1 MKNNQEKR
9 KRKNLFNFTISKRLY
24 ITFILIILL
33 PSLMIGFMSYSS
45 AQKEI
50 KSQMLASS
58 TANVDLLNKYIIDH
72 ISSKYIDVEYFVS
85 KLNAGSF
92 VEPEIPTTIEA
103 FKQYS
108 LLHPDIVTIFSGT
121 KDGKMFLYPN
131 ASLPEDFD
139 PREREWYKQ
148 AIANPGKAVVT
159 EPYEDLATGG
169 ILVTVAQVIHDGSG
183 VIGLDINLESL
194 QKMASSI
201 KIGEKGYAFILSAQ
215 KKYLVDPTQEI
226 GSVPQGEAY
235 SKLIYE
241 KQSGI
246 LSDEFQGNK
255 YETAFVTNE
264 FTGWKIAGVIEQN
277 EIDEATQGILLTTF
291 LVVAIFIFIGL
302 VIAIFIVRSITKP
315 LNVLVQVTDKVS
327 NGDLTQTIKVK
338 NNDEVG
344 QLGNSFNKM
353 LVSLRE
359 LLTHVEEKSQTL
371 AASSEELTA
380 SSEQNSQA
388 TEQVADAIQEVAV
401 GTEQQ
406 TEMVRQTT
414 EVVKKMSIGIQQI
427 EANAQNVSQTSTEAR
442 GIVENGEKAIKES
455 IQQMQNINTS
465 VAYLGKIIYSLGE
478 RSEEINQ
485 IVNVI
490 SDIASQTNLLALN
503 AAIEAARAG
512 EHGKGF
518 AVVADEVRKL
528 AEQSA
533 KSTEN
538 IRGLIATIQED
549 TKQAVE
555 SMNHGTEEAEKGIN
569 VVNHAGHSFTQIQQ
583 FVDDVSSQVQEVSAS
598 IAQMAQGTQQ
608 VVEAVSEID
617 EIARKTTG
625 QGQEVSAATEEQLAS
640 MQEIASSAASLSF
653 MAEELQEAVRKFR
666 L

>member
-9 KRKNLFNFTISKRLY
+9 KRKHLFNFTIGKRLY

-33 PSLMIGFMSYSS
+33 PSFMIGFMSYNN

-50 KSQMLASS
+50 KSQILATS
-58 TANVDLLNKYIIDH
+58 TASVNLLDGYITDNL
-72 ISSKYIDVEYFVS
+72 SSKYNDVEYFAS

-92 VEPEIPTTIEA
+92 AESETSNTIET
-103 FKQYS
+103 FTQYS

-121 KDGKMFLYPN
+121 KDGNMFLYPQAN
-131 ASLPEDFD
+131 LPEDFD

-148 AIANPGKAVVT
+148 AIANPGKAIIT
-159 EPYEDLATGG
+159 EPYEDLATGS
-169 ILVTVAQVIHDGSG
+169 ILVTVAQTINDGSG
-183 VIGLDINLESL
+183 VIGIDINLESL
-194 QKMASSI
+194 KEITSSV
-201 KIGEKGYAFILSAQ
+201 KIGEKGYAFILTAE
-215 KKYLVDPTQEI
+215 KKYLVDPTQET
-226 GSVPQGEAY
+226 GSVPQGETY

-241 KQSGI
+241 KQNGI
-246 LSDEFQGNK
+246 LHDEFQGNE

-264 FTGWKIAGVIEQN
+264 LTGWKIAGVMEQS
-277 EIDEATQGILLTTF
+277 EIDQATQGILLSTF
-291 LVVAIFIFIGL
+291 WVVAIFIVIGM
-302 VIAIFIVRSITKP
+302 VIAILIVRSITKP
-315 LNVLVQVTDKVS
+315 LNTLVQVTDKVS
-327 NGDLTQTIKVK
+327 NGDLTQSIKVK

-353 LVSLRE
+353 LESLRQ
-359 LLTHVEEKSQTL
+359 LLTHVEDKSQTL
-371 AASSEELTA
+371 AASSEQLTA
-380 SSEQNSQA
+380 SSEQNTKA
-388 TEQVADAIQEVAV
+388 TEQVANAIQEVAV

-406 TEMVRQTT
+406 TDMVRKAT
-414 EVVKKMSIGIQQI
+414 EVVTEMNIGIQQI
-427 EANAQNVSQTSTEAR
+427 EVNAQTVSRTSVEAM
-442 GIVENGEKAIKES
+442 GIVENGEQAIKES

-465 VAYLGKIIYSLGE
+465 VSDLGKIIYSLGE

-533 KSTEN
+533 KSTES
-538 IRGLIATIQED
+538 IRHLIGTIQED

-555 SMNHGTEEAEKGIN
+555 SMNHGTEESAKGIN
-569 VVNHAGHSFTQIQQ
+569 VVNNAGSSFKQIQK
-583 FVDDVSSQVQEVSAS
+583 FVDDVSSQIQEVSAS
-598 IAQMAQGTQQ
+598 IAQMTQGAQQ

-640 MQEIASSAASLSF
+640 MEEIASSAASLSF
-653 MAEELQEAVRKFR
+653 MAEELQDAVRKFR

>member
-9 KRKNLFNFTISKRLY
+9 KRKKLLNFTISKRLY
-24 ITFILIILL
+24 ITFIFIILL
-33 PSLMIGFMSYSS
+33 PSFTIGFMSYNS

-50 KSQMLASS
+50 KKQILASS
-58 TANVDLLNKYIIDH
+58 TANVNLLNQYIVDH
-72 ISSKYIDVEYFVS
+72 ISSKYNDVEYFVS

-92 VEPEIPTTIEA
+92 VEAEIPTTIEA
-103 FKQYS
+103 FTQYS

-121 KDGKMFLYPN
+121 KDGNMLLYPN

-148 AIANPGKAVVT
+148 AIANPGKVIIT
-159 EPYEDLATGG
+159 EPYEDLATGS
-169 ILVTVAQVIHDGSG
+169 ILVTIAQTINDGSG
-183 VIGLDINLESL
+183 VIGLDIDLESL
-194 QKMASSI
+194 KKMTSSI
-201 KIGEKGYAFILSAQ
+201 KIGENGYTFILTAQ
-215 KKYLVDPTQEI
+215 RKYLVDPTQET
-226 GSVPQGEAY
+226 GSVPQGETY
-235 SKLIYE
+235 SKLIFE
-241 KQSGI
+241 EQSGI

-255 YETAFVTNE
+255 YETTFVTNE
-264 FTGWKIAGVIEQN
+264 QTGWKIAGVMEQK
-277 EIDEATQGILLTTF
+277 EIDEATQGILLST
-291 LVVAIFIFIGL
+291 LLIVAIFIFIGL
-302 VIAIFIVRSITKP
+302 ASAILIVRSITKP
-315 LNVLVQVTDKVS
+315 LNFLVQVTDKVS
-327 NGDLTQTIKVK
+327 NGDLTQSIKVK

-353 LVSLRE
+353 LGSLRE
-359 LLTHVEEKSQTL
+359 LLSQVDEKSQTL
-371 AASSEELTA
+371 AASSEQLTA

-388 TEQVADAIQEVAV
+388 TEQIANAIQEVAV
-401 GTEQQ
+401 DTEQQ
-406 TEMVRQTT
+406 TEMVRHTT
-414 EVVKKMSIGIQQI
+414 EVVKEMNIGIQQI
-427 EANAQNVSQTSTEAR
+427 ELNAQNVSRTSDEALA
-442 GIVENGEKAIKES
+442 IVENGEQALKES

-465 VAYLGKIIYSLGE
+465 VADLGKIINSLGE

-533 KSTEN
+533 KSTES
-538 IRGLIATIQED
+538 IRELIASIQED

-555 SMNHGTEEAEKGIN
+555 SMNQGTEETEKGIY
-569 VVNHAGHSFTQIQQ
+569 VVNNAGLSFTTIQK
-583 FVDDVSSQVQEVSAS
+583 FVNEVSSQIQEVSAS
-598 IAQMAQGTQQ
+598 IAQMTQGAQQ

-640 MQEIASSAASLSF
+640 MQEIASSAASLSY

-666 L
+666 V

>member
-9 KRKNLFNFTISKRLY
+9 KRKHLFNFTIGKRLY

-33 PSLMIGFMSYSS
+33 PSFMIGFMSYNN

-50 KSQMLASS
+50 KSQILASS
-58 TANVDLLNKYIIDH
+58 TASVHLLDGYITDNL
-72 ISSKYIDVEYFVS
+72 SSKYNDVEYFAS
-85 KLNAGSF
+85 KLNGRSF
-92 VEPEIPTTIEA
+92 AESETSNTIET
-103 FKQYS
+103 FTQYS
-108 LLHPDIVTIFSGT
+108 LLHPDIVTVFSGT
-121 KDGKMFLYPN
+121 KDGNMFLYPQAN
-131 ASLPEDFD
+131 LPEDFD

-148 AIANPGKAVVT
+148 AIANPGKAIIT
-159 EPYEDLATGG
+159 EPYEDLATGS
-169 ILVTVAQVIHDGSG
+169 ILVTVAQTINDGSG
-183 VIGLDINLESL
+183 VVGLDINLESL
-194 QKMASSI
+194 KEITSSV
-201 KIGEKGYAFILSAQ
+201 KIGEKGYAFILTAE
-215 KKYLVDPTQEI
+215 KKYLVDPVQET
-226 GSVPQGEAY
+226 GSVPQGETY
-235 SKLIYE
+235 SKLIFE

-264 FTGWKIAGVIEQN
+264 LTGWKIAGVMEQN
-277 EIDEATQGILLTTF
+277 EINEATQGILLSTF
-291 LVVAIFIFIGL
+291 WVVAIFIVIGM
-302 VIAIFIVRSITKP
+302 VIAILIVRSITKP
-315 LNVLVQVTDKVS
+315 LNTLVQVTDKVS
-327 NGDLTQTIKVK
+327 NGDLIQSIKVK

-353 LVSLRE
+353 LGSLRE
-359 LLTHVEEKSQTL
+359 LLTHVDEKSQTL
-371 AASSEELTA
+371 AASSEQLTA
-380 SSEQNSQA
+380 SSEQNTKA
-388 TEQVADAIQEVAV
+388 TEQVANTIQEVAV
-401 GTEQQ
+401 GTEKQ
-406 TEMVRQTT
+406 TEMVRKTT
-414 EVVKKMSIGIQQI
+414 GVVTEMNIGIQQI
-427 EANAQNVSQTSTEAR
+427 EVNAQTVSRTSVEALA
-442 GIVENGEKAIKES
+442 IVENGEQAIKES

-465 VAYLGKIIYSLGE
+465 VSDLGKIIYSLGE

-533 KSTEN
+533 KSTES
-538 IRGLIATIQED
+538 IRRLITSIQED

-555 SMNHGTEEAEKGIN
+555 SMNHGTEETEKGIN
-569 VVNHAGHSFTQIQQ
+569 VVNNAGSSFKQIQQ
-583 FVDDVSSQVQEVSAS
+583 FVDDVSSQIQEVSAS
-598 IAQMAQGTQQ
+598 IAQMTQGAQQ

-617 EIARKTTG
+617 EIAKKTTG

-653 MAEELQEAVRKFR
+653 MAEELQDAVRKFR

>member
-1 MKNNQEKR
+1 MKSNHENRNR
-9 KRKNLFNFTISKRLY
+9 KKLFNFTISKRLY
-24 ITFILIILL
+24 ITFILIISI
-33 PSLMIGFMSYSS
+33 PSFTIGFLSYNN
-45 AQKEI
+45 AQKEMKDQI
-50 KSQMLASS
+50 LDNSTKSV
-58 TANVDLLNKYIIDH
+58 NLLNQYIIDH
-72 ISSKYIDVEYFVS
+72 ISSKYTDVEYFVS

-92 VEPEIPTTIEA
+92 VESGIPTTIEA
-103 FKQYS
+103 FTQYS

-121 KDGKMFLYPN
+121 KDGKMFLYPD
-131 ASLPEDFD
+131 ASLPDDFD

-148 AIANPGKAVVT
+148 AIANPGKAIIT
-159 EPYEDLATGG
+159 EPYEDLATGS
-169 ILVTVAQVIHDGSG
+169 ILVTLAQTINDGSG

-194 QKMASSI
+194 RKMTSSI
-201 KIGEKGYAFILSAQ
+201 KIGENGYAFILTAQ
-215 KKYLVDPTQEI
+215 RKYLVDPTQET
-226 GSVPQGEAY
+226 GSEPQGETY

-255 YETAFVTNE
+255 YETTFVTNE
-264 FTGWKIAGVIEQN
+264 STGWKIAGVMEQS
-277 EIDEATQGILLTTF
+277 EIDEATQGILLSTF
-291 LVVAIFIFIGL
+291 LIVAIFIFIGL
-302 VIAIFIVRSITKP
+302 VIAILIVRGITKP
-315 LNVLVQVTDKVS
+315 LNALMKVTDRVS
-327 NGDLTQTIKVK
+327 NGDLTQSIKVK

-344 QLGNSFNKM
+344 QLGTSFNKM
-353 LVSLRE
+353 LDSLRE
-359 LLTHVEEKSQTL
+359 LLTHVDEKSQTL

-388 TEQVADAIQEVAV
+388 TEQVANAIQEVAV

-406 TEMVRQTT
+406 TEMVRQTID
-414 EVVKKMSIGIQQI
+414 VVKEMSVGIQQI
-427 EANAQNVSQTSTEAR
+427 EANSQNVSRTATEAL
-442 GIVENGEKAIKES
+442 GIVENGEQAIKES

-465 VAYLGKIIYSLGE
+465 VADLGKIIYSLGE

-503 AAIEAARAG
+503 AAIEAASAG

-533 KSTEN
+533 KSTES

-569 VVNHAGHSFTQIQQ
+569 VVDNAGKSFTQIQQ
-583 FVDDVSSQVQEVSAS
+583 FVDEVSSQIQEVSAS
-598 IAQMAQGTQQ
+598 IAQMAQGAQQ
-608 VVEAVSEID
+608 VVESVSEID
-617 EIARKTTG
+617 EIAKKTTG

-640 MQEIASSAASLSF
+640 MQEIASSAASLSY